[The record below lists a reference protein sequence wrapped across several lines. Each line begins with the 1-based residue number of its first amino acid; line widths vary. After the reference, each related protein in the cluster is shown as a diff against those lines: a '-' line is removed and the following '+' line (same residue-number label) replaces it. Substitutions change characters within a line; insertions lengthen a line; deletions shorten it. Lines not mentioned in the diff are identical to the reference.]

1 MALVVLVQAASFA
14 KQLDAS
20 VPEHLRKYHR
30 CVAADADGW
39 RPAPQVTD
47 EPSFCN
53 SIATFGI
60 KVCPIGVCSLAVVSA
75 GTALVVGISVASA
88 GDVLVVISTGAS
100 LAVVAAGTALVVG
113 IGVVST
119 TCDSSPLVVTLHCSS
134 VFTDHSF
141 QGHSAASG
149 TTGNSMVNLSITSAP
164 FSASQASRHAW
175 PVPFLASSA
184 ASTSKTV
191 RRRHLIFSTATA

>member
-53 SIATFGI
+53 SIATVGSKGRGAATVNKLPAMVFDEE
-60 KVCPIGVCSLAVVSA
+60 PPHWSA
-75 GTALVVGISVASA
+75 LQFTMCC
-88 GDVLVVISTGAS
+88 GA
-100 LAVVAAGTALVVG
+100 
-113 IGVVST
+113 
-119 TCDSSPLVVTLHCSS
+119 
-134 VFTDHSF
+134 
-141 QGHSAASG
+141 
-149 TTGNSMVNLSITSAP
+149 
-164 FSASQASRHAW
+164 HAELCM
-175 PVPFLASSA
+175 P
-184 ASTSKTV
+184 
-191 RRRHLIFSTATA
+191 